1 MTKILL
7 LFSFILVAMSCTVTK
22 RVHRPGYHI
31 VWHKQQREA
40 QPHERS
46 NEIGFE
52 HQSKQKEKTEN
63 SQVPEVIED
72 EHSILQPTPK
82 VVSQPESDD
91 VNLSDPS
98 SPLFTEPPIQ
108 QTHTKNSIGST
119 PLQSNEKLQSNRGA
133 RPIFW
138 RIPPDTLILIG
149 TILMIIGGLILLGV
163 LFEFLGAFSGNG
175 DGGWLNFFI
184 DLFDVSGW
192 FWLLI
197 FLIVIIFALYLIH
210 LLIRF
215 VLGGPMIALFIGIGL
230 LAFGLLLYVLGQQR
244 SEKTD

>member
-22 RVHRPGYHI
+22 RVHRPGYHV
-31 VWHKQQREA
+31 VWHKQQREV
-40 QPHERS
+40 QPHELS
-46 NEIGFE
+46 DEIGFE

-63 SQVPEVIED
+63 SQVIKAIED
-72 EHSILQPTPK
+72 ENSSSQAAPVIAQPVSDEVNMGDRSSINFI
-82 VVSQPESDD
+82 E
-91 VNLSDPS
+91 
-98 SPLFTEPPIQ
+98 PIQ
-108 QTHTKNSIGST
+108 QNDTENSIESA
-119 PLQSNEKLQSNRGA
+119 PLQSNEKLQSNRSI

-138 RIPPDTLILIG
+138 RIPPDTLILLG

-175 DGGWLNFFI
+175 DGGWLNFFLN
-184 DLFDVSGW
+184 LFDASGW

-197 FLIVIIFALYLIH
+197 FLIVIIFVLFLLH

-215 VLGGPMIALFIGIGL
+215 VLGGPMIALFIGLGL
-230 LAFGLLLYVLGQQR
+230 LAFGLFLFLLGQKR
-244 SEKTD
+244 TE

>member
-22 RVHRPGYHI
+22 RLHRPGYHV
-31 VWHKQQREA
+31 VWHNQQREV

-46 NEIGFE
+46 DEIGFE
-52 HQSKQKEKTEN
+52 HEAKQKEKTEN

-72 EHSILQPTPK
+72 ENTTIQTAPK
-82 VVSQPESDD
+82 VVSQPEFDN
-91 VNLSDPS
+91 VNIGDPS
-98 SPLFTEPPIQ
+98 STNSIEPIQ
-108 QTHTKNSIGST
+108 QNDTKNSIESA
-119 PLQSNEKLQSNRGA
+119 PLQSNEKLQSNRSV

-175 DGGWLNFFI
+175 DGGWLNFFLN
-184 DLFDVSGW
+184 LFDASGW

-197 FLIVIIFALYLIH
+197 FLIVIIFVLFLLH

-215 VLGGPMIALFIGIGL
+215 VLGGPMIALFIGLGL
-230 LAFGLLLYVLGQQR
+230 LAFGLFLFLLGQKR
-244 SEKTD
+244 TE